1 MKVSRIWAWQKTNFV
16 MSVLLLCKQLYSLR
30 MKFLLIIGSS
40 IQRSISE
47 ILTQNEYF
55 KIEILLWST
64 K

>member
-1 MKVSRIWAWQKTNFV
+1 MMVSRIWAWQKTNFV
-16 MSVLLLCKQLYSLR
+16 MSVLLLRKQLYSLR

-55 KIEILLWST
+55 TIETLLWST

>member
-1 MKVSRIWAWQKTNFV
+1 
-16 MSVLLLCKQLYSLR
+16 MSVLLLRKQLYSLR

-55 KIEILLWST
+55 TIEILLWST